1 MMFLFSTSQVKKTM
15 KNLTFGVKFYKKGSL
30 SSAGHGNKGC
40 IKFGGL
46 INLHDKLIKRWR
58 IKEIKRINSIVLSMK
73 LEESVYIF
81 FHIFSYFF
89 IFFHFLLTYMCFIW
103 YIYIYIYFWI
113 ERITLWLRK
122 YLLQVELDSLDLTLV

>member
-1 MMFLFSTSQVKKTM
+1 M

-46 INLHDKLIKRWR
+46 INLHDKLIKPWR

-89 IFFHFLLTYMCFIW
+89 IFC
-103 YIYIYIYFWI
+103 
-113 ERITLWLRK
+113 
-122 YLLQVELDSLDLTLV
+122 